1 MSILKTK
8 LKILLVGFIVY
19 QGALLMHKK
28 ENGYTLPDVNQIKQ
42 KASYGFSSPAYANE
56 NTGLPVDIPYSPY
69 MGEATS
75 QYGQMQAKAK
85 AEAQQIMR
93 TGDTSS
99 FKQQLMNNPHAR
111 QLMGMQ

>member
-28 ENGYTLPDVNQIKQ
+28 ENGYMLPDVNQIKQ
-42 KASYGFSSPAYANE
+42 QASYGFSSPAYANE

-69 MGEATS
+69 MGEAS
-75 QYGQMQAKAK
+75 SEFGQMQAHAK
-85 AEAQQIMR
+85 AEANRMIN
-93 TGDTSS
+93 TGDTSAYQQQINNDPYVREIMS
-99 FKQQLMNNPHAR
+99 FR
-111 QLMGMQ
+111 

>member
-1 MSILKTK
+1 MNILKTK

-42 KASYGFSSPAYANE
+42 QASYGFSSPAYANE
-56 NTGLPVDIPYSPY
+56 NTGLPVDIPYAPY
-69 MGEATS
+69 MGEAS
-75 QYGQMQAKAK
+75 SGYGQMQASAK
-85 AEAQQIMR
+85 AEADYMMQ

-99 FKQQLMNNPHAR
+99 YQQQLMNDPYASD
-111 QLMGMQ
+111 LMGFR

>member
-28 ENGYTLPDVNQIKQ
+28 ENGYTLPDINNIKQ
-42 KASYGFSSPAYANE
+42 QASYGFSSPAYANE

-69 MGEATS
+69 MGEPS
-75 QYGQMQAKAK
+75 SDYGQMQAKAK
-85 AEAQQIMR
+85 ADAQYMMQS
-93 TGDTSS
+93 GDTSS
-99 FKQQLMNNPHAR
+99 YQQQFMNDPYAR
-111 QLMGMQ
+111 QFMNMR

>member
-1 MSILKTK
+1 MSIFKTK

-28 ENGYTLPDVNQIKQ
+28 ENGYTLPDASQIKQ
-42 KASYGFSSPAYANE
+42 QASYGFSSPAYANE

-75 QYGQMQAKAK
+75 GFGQMRASAKAQ
-85 AEAQQIMR
+85 ADYMVQS
-93 TGDTSS
+93 GDTSAYQ
-99 FKQQLMNNPHAR
+99 QQLMDDPYAR
-111 QLMGMQ
+111 ELMNMR